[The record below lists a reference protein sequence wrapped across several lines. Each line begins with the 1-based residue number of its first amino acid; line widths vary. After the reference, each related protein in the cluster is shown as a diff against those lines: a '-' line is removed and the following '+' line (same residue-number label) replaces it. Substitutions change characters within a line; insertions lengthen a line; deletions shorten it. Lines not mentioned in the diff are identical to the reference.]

1 MELTTNNV
9 WMMICTALVFF
20 MHMGFAFLEIGL
32 TRKKNTINILFKNIF
47 IITTGLLLYGIVGFN
62 LMYPGFAEGALGV
75 FGFAGFGLQAP
86 MFEGAFDLTYNEG
99 FTYWTDFL
107 FQGMFAATAATI
119 VSGAVAER
127 MKIFPFMI
135 FTVLYVGFVYPILG
149 SWKWGGGF
157 LQQLETPFYDFAG
170 SSLVLSLIHI

>member
-75 FGFAGFGLQAP
+75 FGFAGFYFKPLC
-86 MFEGAFDLTYNEG
+86 
-99 FTYWTDFL
+99 
-107 FQGMFAATAATI
+107 
-119 VSGAVAER
+119 
-127 MKIFPFMI
+127 
-135 FTVLYVGFVYPILG
+135 
-149 SWKWGGGF
+149 
-157 LQQLETPFYDFAG
+157 
-170 SSLVLSLIHI
+170 